1 MALTTAVSES
11 TAGDLAKRAAALSVE
26 VAALVAQVPNTD
38 ALYTQITNAA
48 QNLDTASRQLR
59 KAEARIVKQQLE
71 DEAAR
76 VTARLTAQD
85 ALISS
90 L

>member
-11 TAGDLAKRAAALSVE
+11 TAGDLAKRAAALATE
-26 VAALVAQVPNTD
+26 AAALVAQIQNTD
-38 ALYTQITNAA
+38 ALYTQVANAA
-48 QNLDTASRQLR
+48 QNLDTAARQLR

-76 VTARLTAQD
+76 VAARLTAQD
-85 ALISS
+85 TLISS